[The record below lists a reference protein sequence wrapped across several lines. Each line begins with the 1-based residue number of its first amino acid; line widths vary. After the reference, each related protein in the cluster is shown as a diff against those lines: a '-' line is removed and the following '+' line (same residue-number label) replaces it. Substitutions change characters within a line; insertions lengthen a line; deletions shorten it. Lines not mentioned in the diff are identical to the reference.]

1 MSLRTHITRH
11 FRSEDCSIHLPYFSQ
26 VPVWP
31 NRARM
36 KKRHGQREDF
46 KQENVRSDAEPFQ
59 FKVPHLAF
67 ICWIPCLLH
76 VLAAVFTSSRIW
88 RSHVNP
94 KSWSSHWL
102 FLFTP
107 SWGHLWRMHLNTHT
121 NINRHLKSTSTSSIY
136 PSTAS
141 SDKWR
146 VTEAP
151 KKRESSEES
160 GVWKEPLIQCP
171 TSVSNTCTVYS
182 LQCFTQCHPQ
192 LMALTGRATYPLLGP
207 QTLPGPLWVP
217 NWAYHPLDW
226 INSLVPGTF
235 TPPARGGFIPS
246 VPARWRRGGR
256 SKGSRSA
263 ELSKCQQ
270 SVALAVGKTKL
281 EMWTGGIQRS
291 RSSQGQ
297 ACQMDAGS

>member
-11 FRSEDCSIHLPYFSQ
+11 FRSEDCSIHLPYFSR

-76 VLAAVFTSSRIW
+76 VLAAVFTSSCIW

-102 FLFTP
+102 FLFYTFFGVTFEGCI
-107 SWGHLWRMHLNTHT
+107 STHT
-121 NINRHLKSTSTSSIY
+121 QISTDIWNQHQPPQFILQLPLLISEEWLKHQ
-136 PSTAS
+136 
-141 SDKWR
+141 
-146 VTEAP
+146 
-151 KKRESSEES
+151 KKRKFRGKR
-160 GVWKEPLIQCP
+160 GVKRTID
-171 TSVSNTCTVYS
+171 TVSNECVQHLHRLFTPV
-182 LQCFTQCHPQ
+182 FTQCHPQ

-256 SKGSRSA
+256 SKGSRAQSCQNV
-263 ELSKCQQ
+263 SK
-270 SVALAVGKTKL
+270 AWPLLLAKP
-281 EMWTGGIQRS
+281 S
-291 RSSQGQ
+291 
-297 ACQMDAGS
+297 